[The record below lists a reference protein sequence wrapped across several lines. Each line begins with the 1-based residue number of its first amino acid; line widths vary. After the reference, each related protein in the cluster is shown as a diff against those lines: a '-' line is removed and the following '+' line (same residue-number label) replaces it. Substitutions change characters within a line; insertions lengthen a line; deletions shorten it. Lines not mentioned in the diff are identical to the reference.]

1 MVKRHMRYAEG
12 NNLLEGREG
21 DAAMVVT
28 SVSLAQE
35 EHSQVGEGALAPG
48 RAMRVAHVLSEKAK
62 SDVER
67 AEFAKP
73 GELVDVSFVKGH
85 SLSLAAS
92 RLLALMILAAGGDA
106 WRPMRHRIR
115 KADIRRGHKSNDRI
129 GDMLEELHRT
139 LFSQDD
145 LSWRGKRA
153 KVRFPLIQV
162 SIEEV
167 DDGVGQGDSGFI
179 EWEFTPDARELIRGS
194 ETYAVLNRQ
203 AVLGFRSSYALRI
216 YEIGALRLRR
226 RQPLWRGDVTSLRAA
241 LGIKPESYTDF
252 AQLRRKVLEVAKAE
266 IDQLAHFTVDWE
278 TVTKGRKVVELILRF
293 TPKDAG
299 AQLETVDEL
308 SRHST
313 GRKARREGR
322 SETIVETDNAAK
334 LVDDNDQTN
343 ALKIDERTLVFP
355 TGAISFGASRAPF
368 YKIARD
374 YGGGWDSDLIA
385 QAYREYMGTR
395 LESLRGR
402 ALLRSWEG
410 FCKSFATRRGPP
422 S

>member
-1 MVKRHMRYAEG
+1 MRYSEG
-12 NNLLEGREG
+12 EDPALGTIPESLEE
-21 DAAMVVT
+21 
-28 SVSLAQE
+28 
-35 EHSQVGEGALAPG
+35 GEGPG

-62 SDVER
+62 SDAED

-85 SLSLAAS
+85 SLSLSAS
-92 RLLALMILAAGGDA
+92 RLLALMILTAGGDA

-115 KADIRRGHKSNDRI
+115 KADIRRGHKSNERI

-153 KVRFPLIQV
+153 KVRFPLIQI

-167 DDGVGQGDSGFI
+167 EDKKGHPDSGYV
-179 EWEFTPDARELIRGS
+179 EWEFTSDARELIRGS
-194 ETYAVLNRQ
+194 ESYAVLNRQ

-226 RQPLWRGDVTSLRAA
+226 RQPVWRGDMTALRAT

-278 TVTKGRKVVELILRF
+278 TIRKGRKVVELVLRF
-293 TPKDAG
+293 SPKDAK
-299 AQLETVDEL
+299 AQINTVDEL
-308 SRHST
+308 ARHST
-313 GRKARREGR
+313 GRKARREGH
-322 SETIVETDNAAK
+322 SEDVVEPKTPAAIK
-334 LVDDNDQTN
+334 QLPVPKNV
-343 ALKIDERTLVFP
+343 DERTVVFP
-355 TGAISFGASRAPF
+355 TGPISFGAKNAPF
-368 YKIARD
+368 YEVAKT

-385 QAYREYMGTR
+385 QAYRDYMGLR
-395 LESLRGR
+395 LDSLRGR
-402 ALLRSWEG
+402 GLLRSWEG

-422 S
+422 A